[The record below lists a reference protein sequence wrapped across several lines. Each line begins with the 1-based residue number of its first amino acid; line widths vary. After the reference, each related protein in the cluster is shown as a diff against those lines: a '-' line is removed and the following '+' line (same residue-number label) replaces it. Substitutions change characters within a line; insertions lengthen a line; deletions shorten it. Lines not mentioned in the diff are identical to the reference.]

1 MLIVINGNFHFYIIT
16 FSSSLLLMHNN
27 DLLGS
32 LEDLDYETEHEHRK
46 RELNKN
52 DIVFTVDLREYF
64 QTQIKQLYN
73 QLGETQYTEIM
84 RNVDVETMKNMQE
97 FVTV

>member
-1 MLIVINGNFHFYIIT
+1 MADFQITVDKYTKELKEDKIVERH
-16 FSSSLLLMHNN
+16 L
-27 DLLGS
+27 
-32 LEDLDYETEHEHRK
+32 
-46 RELNKN
+46 
-52 DIVFTVDLREYF
+52 DLREHF